1 MPDSLTARGYNPRLL
16 TSIMSAVTEL
26 LREWNAGRPEARDR
40 LMQVV
45 YEPLRAIA
53 ERHLH
58 REREGHTLEPTALVH
73 ELYLRFAE
81 QRQVDWRDRLHF
93 FAVAA
98 QVMRRILVDHARRK
112 KSDKRGGSAL
122 PLALEAALEVC
133 EVKNFD
139 IVALDLALDRL
150 AEIFPQQARIV
161 ELRFYAGLTLDE
173 TAEAL
178 GISAATV
185 SREWTMA
192 RAWLRRA
199 MSVR

>member
-1 MPDSLTARGYNPRLL
+1 MSEVTQLLRDWSEGREGARN
-16 TSIMSAVTEL
+16 EL
-26 LREWNAGRPEARDR
+26 LD
-40 LMQVV
+40 LV

-58 REREGHTLEPTALVH
+58 RERQGHTLQPTALVH
-73 ELYLRFAE
+73 ELYLRFVD
-81 QRQVDWRDRLHF
+81 QRRVDWRDRTHF

-98 QVMRRILVDHARRK
+98 QVMRRILVDYARRRN
-112 KSDKRGGSAL
+112 SEKRGGAL
-122 PLALEAALEVC
+122 SPVTLTAALEAARE
-133 EVKNFD
+133 ENFD
-139 IVALDLALDRL
+139 VIALDLALENL
-150 AEIFPQQARIV
+150 AAIFPQQAKLV
-161 ELRFYAGLTLDE
+161 ELRFYGGLTLDE

-199 MSVR
+199 LSA

>member
-1 MPDSLTARGYNPRLL
+1 
-16 TSIMSAVTEL
+16 MSEVTQL
-26 LREWNAGRPEARDR
+26 LREWNAGRPEARDQLMR
-40 LMQVV
+40 LV
-45 YEPLRAIA
+45 YDPLRDIA

-58 REREGHTLEPTALVH
+58 REREGHTLQPTALVH
-73 ELYLRFAE
+73 ELYVRFAD
-81 QRQVDWRDRLHF
+81 QRRVEWRDRVHF

-112 KSDKRGGSAL
+112 KSDKRGGENIPLTIDTAL
-122 PLALEAALEVC
+122 DVC
-133 EVKNFD
+133 EERDFD
-139 IVALDLALDRL
+139 LVALDLALDRL
-150 AEIFPQQARIV
+150 TEIFPQQARIV
-161 ELRFYAGLTLDE
+161 ELRFYGGLTIDE

-178 GISAATV
+178 GISPATI